1 MGEMM
6 ENYTVYHIHSDLS
19 NGVTNVDSVTKYGEY
34 VDYAQSLGMKAL
46 GFSEHGSVFEW
57 YHKKCKIESCGM
69 KYIHG
74 EEFYLT
80 ESLDEKVRDN
90 FHCILMAKNYDGFL
104 ELNKLSSVAFNRND
118 NHFYYTPRISFN
130 ELFATSDNIIVTSAC
145 LGGVFWKANGK
156 PAFDKML
163 QFFIQNKGRCFLEVQ
178 HHDVEDQ
185 KEYNEQLL
193 ELSRKHDLRIIAGT
207 DTHCLNKTHESG
219 RMMLQRGK
227 NVRFDNEENWDLKFK
242 TYREICD
249 AYISQGVLTQEE
261 YLEAINNTNVV
272 ADMVEAFEVNT
283 DIKYPKIYENPYETF
298 KQKIY
303 KKAENHPYLYKNH
316 SHEEVEKVLEQELD
330 VYNKTKSTEFMLLQD
345 YLRDWEKSNGIYCG
359 YGRGSVSGS
368 LAAYTLGI
376 TEMDSIRFDLNFFRF
391 LNPARVTNADI
402 DSDYKGEDRDKVKE
416 FLLKDKMGL
425 PKLHSSEI
433 ITFNTI
439 ALKGAIRDICR
450 AFNVDLKI
458 VGEICDNC
466 DDGDTLQKYRK
477 KYKEIFEYVDIVNG
491 TIVSIGSHP
500 SGVLI
505 TDLDIDGVV
514 GCCSLSTSD
523 YPVSML
529 NMKELDEQMFV
540 KLDILGLDNVGVIN
554 DTCKLVGIDRLTPDN
569 TPLDDEEV
577 WKDIRNDT
585 TLIFQWESNSAH
597 AYLKQFMSDETI
609 KKVKHKIPNF
619 SMIKW
624 MSFGNGLIR
633 PACASFRKDV
643 AMGEFYDNGLK
654 ELNEF
659 LAPEAGHV
667 AMQETIM
674 QFLVKFCGYS
684 NAESDIVRRGI
695 AKKKGTDKL
704 IPEIEKRFVE
714 YTSENYGISK
724 EKCAEVIKP
733 FVQVILDASDYAFS
747 WNHSDSYSCIG
758 YICGYL
764 RHYYPKEFVVSALNI
779 FSDNEEKTASIT
791 EFAQR
796 RKIKVN
802 NIKFM
807 HSKDRYFLDKDSGEI
822 YKGIGS
828 VKFLNNAV
836 ANELFELGKNT
847 YLTFSDLV
855 LDIKKNTSCNTRQ
868 LDILI
873 KLDFFS
879 EFGESQKLLMIVGII
894 DMFKNGEAKRFNID
908 ELEDGYIKN
917 AIEKF
922 SATVNKQGK
931 PLKQCNILD
940 CGAIIK
946 ECEEKIRAMK
956 VDEFTYSQKASFQQE
971 YLGYISIVSGKE
983 EDRAK
988 LYVKSI
994 YPVKRKKDGKQFGW
1008 SIICQSI
1015 GSGIQNRFT
1024 IFNKNFERC
1033 GEIQKGDVILCLAFT
1048 RNGEYFNIDNYEI
1061 MV

>member
-1 MGEMM
+1 M
-6 ENYTVYHIHSDLS
+6 EQNNYVVYHIHSDLS

-34 VDYAQSLGMKAL
+34 IDYAQLLGMKAL

-90 FHCILMAKNYDGFL
+90 FHCILMARNYDGFL
-104 ELNKLSSVAFNRND
+104 ELNKLSSIAFNRND
-118 NHFYYTPRISFN
+118 NHFYYIPRISFD
-130 ELFATSDNIIVTSAC
+130 ELFATSNNIVVTSAC
-145 LGGVFWKANGK
+145 LGGVFWKASGK
-156 PAFDKML
+156 SAFEKML
-163 QFFIQNKGRCFLEVQ
+163 QFFIQNKDRCFLEVQ
-178 HHDVEDQ
+178 HHDSEDQ
-185 KEYNEQLL
+185 KEYNKQLL
-193 ELSRKHDLRIIAGT
+193 ELSRKHNLRIIAGT

-219 RMMLQRGK
+219 RLMLQRGK

-242 TYREICD
+242 TYKELCD

-272 ADMVEAFEVNT
+272 ADMVDAFEINT

-316 SHEEVEKVLEQELD
+316 SHGEVEKVLEQELD

-368 LAAYTLGI
+368 LAAYILGI
-376 TEMDSIRFDLNFFRF
+376 TEMDSIKFDLNFFRF

-402 DSDYKGEDRDKVKE
+402 DSDYKGEDRNKVKE

-466 DDGDTLQKYRK
+466 DDEDTLQKYRK

-505 TDLDIDGVV
+505 TDLDIDSVV

-529 NMKELDEQMFV
+529 NMKELDDQMFV

-577 WKDIRNDT
+577 WKDIKNDT

-609 KKVKHKIPNF
+609 EKVKHKIPNF

-643 AMGEFYDNGLK
+643 AAGEFYDNGLK

-695 AKKKGTDKL
+695 AKKKGTEKL

-733 FVQVILDASDYAFS
+733 FIQVILDASDYAFS

-796 RKIKVN
+796 RKIKIN
-802 NIKFM
+802 NIKFR

-828 VKFLNNAV
+828 VKFLNNTV

-847 YLTFSDLV
+847 YNTFSDLI
-855 LDIKKNTSCNTRQ
+855 LDIKKNTSCNSRQ

-894 DMFKNGEAKRFNID
+894 DLFKGGEAKRFNVE

-917 AIEKF
+917 AVEKF

-940 CGAIIK
+940 CNAIIK

-983 EDRAK
+983 SDRAK
-988 LYVKSI
+988 LYVKNI

-1008 SIICQSI
+1008 SVVCQSI

-1033 GEIQKGDVILCLAFT
+1033 GEIKEGDVILCLSFT